1 MFLVNVQ
8 RNLIKELYLPY
19 LYEIDKKKQ
28 MLAKY
33 YGIDSLIKKH
43 PAFRD
48 KIDWKIGLEKY
59 IWPINISKIL
69 SKMKKNIIVVT
80 HEKEVMQF
88 CDSTISMEDL

>member
-1 MFLVNVQ
+1 
-8 RNLIKELYLPY
+8 
-19 LYEIDKKKQ
+19 

-59 IWPINISKIL
+59 IWPINISKNLIKNDFFSL
-69 SKMKKNIIVVT
+69 CSYSK
-80 HEKEVMQF
+80 KERYY
-88 CDSTISMEDL
+88 

>member
-1 MFLVNVQ
+1 
-8 RNLIKELYLPY
+8 
-19 LYEIDKKKQ
+19 

-69 SKMKKNIIVVT
+69 SKMISFLCVLIVKG
-80 HEKEVMQF
+80 E
-88 CDSTISMEDL
+88 ILLN